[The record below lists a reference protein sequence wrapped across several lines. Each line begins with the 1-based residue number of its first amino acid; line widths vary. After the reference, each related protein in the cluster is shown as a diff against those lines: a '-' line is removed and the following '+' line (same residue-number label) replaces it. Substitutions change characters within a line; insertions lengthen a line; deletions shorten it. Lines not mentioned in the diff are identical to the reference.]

1 MITLNQM
8 YQYQKKQKPTEPLLS
23 SYDAEWWEEYVAN
36 HVLYDSQFAHMFKS
50 FFYFNQSDCEDE
62 PTADV
67 TADFIDAVKIHLMMN
82 AEKYRQLWRVLSVPD
97 AQNELYENV
106 NGTETTTVTFGK
118 KTEYARAE
126 KQDTHETSNDAYTDT
141 TESNA
146 NAYSDVTS
154 DEKGR
159 THGKT
164 DHSVA
169 PYDSNAASLESS
181 DDTIN
186 DAYTDKSTLNAGARS
201 GNTSA
206 NYGKTHGTVS
216 DTYGA
221 HTDTDTDS
229 GTETTEYK
237 RHGNIGV
244 TTVSGMLRQHKEFW
258 TSWEFYEYIFKA
270 IAKDLLL
277 VQ

>member
-1 MITLNQM
+1 M
-8 YQYQKKQKPTEPLLS
+8 YQYQKTQKPTEPLLS
-23 SYDAEWWEEYVAN
+23 NYDAEWWTEYVTN
-36 HVLYDSQFAHMFKS
+36 HTLYDSQFARMFKT
-50 FFYFNQSDCEDE
+50 FFYFNQSEDE
-62 PTADV
+62 NEEAADV
-67 TADFIDAVKIHLMMN
+67 TADFVEAVKIHLMMN

-97 AQNELYENV
+97 TQNELYENV

-141 TESNA
+141 TESSA

-169 PYDSNAASLESS
+169 PYDSNATSLESS
-181 DDTIN
+181 DDTTN

-201 GNTSA
+201 GSTSA

-244 TTVSGMLRQHKEFW
+244 TTVSEMLRQHKEFW
-258 TSWEFYEYIFKA
+258 TTWEFYEYIFKA

-277 VQ
+277 AQ

>member
-8 YQYQKKQKPTEPLLS
+8 YQYQKTQKPTEPLLS
-23 SYDAEWWEEYVAN
+23 DYDAEWWADYVAN
-36 HVLYDSQFAHMFKS
+36 YTLYDSQFARMFKT
-50 FFYFNQSDCEDE
+50 FFYFNQSDFEDE
-62 PTADV
+62 PIADV
-67 TADFIDAVKIHLMMN
+67 TADFIEAVKIHLMMN

-126 KQDTHETSNDAYTDT
+126 KHDTHETSNDAYTDT

-181 DDTIN
+181 DDMTS

-201 GNTSA
+201 GSTSA

-216 DTYGA
+216 DIYGA
-221 HTDTDTDS
+221 HTDSDTDS

-244 TTVSGMLRQHKEFW
+244 TTVSEMLRQHKEFW
-258 TSWEFYEYIFKA
+258 TTWEFYEYIFKA

-277 VQ
+277 AQ

>member
-8 YQYQKKQKPTEPLLS
+8 YQYQKTQKPNEPLLS
-23 SYDAEWWEEYVAN
+23 NYDAEWWAEYVTN
-36 HVLYDSQFAHMFKS
+36 HTLYDSQFARMFKT
-50 FFYFNQSDCEDE
+50 FFYFNQSEDE
-62 PTADV
+62 ATADV
-67 TADFIDAVKIHLMMN
+67 TADFIEAVKIHLMMN

-118 KTEYARAE
+118 KTEYVRAE

-164 DHSVA
+164 DHNVA

-181 DDTIN
+181 DDTTN

-229 GTETTEYK
+229 GTETTEYN
-237 RHGNIGV
+237 RRGNIGV
-244 TTVSGMLRQHKEFW
+244 TTVSEMLRQHKDFW
-258 TSWEFYEYIFKA
+258 TNWEFYEYIFKS

>member
-1 MITLNQM
+1 M
-8 YQYQKKQKPTEPLLS
+8 
-23 SYDAEWWEEYVAN
+23 
-36 HVLYDSQFAHMFKS
+36 
-50 FFYFNQSDCEDE
+50 
-62 PTADV
+62 
-67 TADFIDAVKIHLMMN
+67 
-82 AEKYRQLWRVLSVPD
+82 
-97 AQNELYENV
+97 
-106 NGTETTTVTFGK
+106 
-118 KTEYARAE
+118 
-126 KQDTHETSNDAYTDT
+126 
-141 TESNA
+141 
-146 NAYSDVTS
+146 TS

-164 DHSVA
+164 DHNVA
-169 PYDSNAASLESS
+169 PYDSNATSLESS
-181 DDTIN
+181 DDTTN

-221 HTDTDTDS
+221 HTDSDTDS

-244 TTVSGMLRQHKEFW
+244 TTVSEMLRQHKEFW

-277 VQ
+277 TQ

>member
-8 YQYQKKQKPTEPLLS
+8 YQYQKTQKPTEPLLS
-23 SYDAEWWEEYVAN
+23 NYDAEWWAEYVTN
-36 HVLYDSQFAHMFKS
+36 HTLYDSQFARMFKT
-50 FFYFNQSDCEDE
+50 FFYFNQSECEDE

-67 TADFIDAVKIHLMMN
+67 TADFVEAVKIHLMMN

-154 DEKGR
+154 DEKGK

-181 DDTIN
+181 DNTTN

-206 NYGKTHGTVS
+206 NYGKTHGIVS

-221 HTDTDTDS
+221 HTDSDTDS
-229 GTETTEYK
+229 GTETTEHK

-244 TTVSGMLRQHKEFW
+244 TTVSEMLRQHKEFW
-258 TSWEFYEYIFKA
+258 TTWEFYEYIFKA

>member
-8 YQYQKKQKPTEPLLS
+8 YQYQKTQKPTEPLLS
-23 SYDAEWWEEYVAN
+23 NYDAEWWAEYVAN
-36 HVLYDSQFAHMFKS
+36 HTLYDSQFARMFKT
-50 FFYFNQSDCEDE
+50 FFYFNQSEDE
-62 PTADV
+62 NEATADV
-67 TADFIDAVKIHLMMN
+67 TADFIEAVKIHLMMN

-118 KTEYARAE
+118 KTEYARAK

-169 PYDSNAASLESS
+169 PYDSNVASLESS
-181 DDTIN
+181 DDTTN

-206 NYGKTHGTVS
+206 NYGKTHSTVS

-229 GTETTEYK
+229 GTERTEYK

-244 TTVSGMLRQHKEFW
+244 TTVSEMLRQHKEFW
-258 TSWEFYEYIFKA
+258 TTWEFYEYIFKA

>member
-8 YQYQKKQKPTEPLLS
+8 YQYQKTQKPTEPLLS
-23 SYDAEWWEEYVAN
+23 SYDAEWWTEYVTN
-36 HVLYDSQFAHMFKS
+36 HVLYDSQFARMFKT
-50 FFYFNQSDCEDE
+50 FFYFNQSEDE
-62 PTADV
+62 PIADV
-67 TADFIDAVKIHLMMN
+67 TADFVESVKIHLMMN
-82 AEKYRQLWRVLSVPD
+82 TEKYRQLWRVLSVPD

-118 KTEYARAE
+118 KTEYARAG
-126 KQDTHETSNDAYTDT
+126 KTDTHETSNDAYTDT
-141 TESNA
+141 MESNA

-154 DEKGR
+154 DEKGK

-164 DHSVA
+164 EHSVA

-181 DDTIN
+181 DDTTS

-206 NYGKTHGTVS
+206 NYGETHSTVS

>member
-8 YQYQKKQKPTEPLLS
+8 YQYQKTQKPTEPLLS
-23 SYDAEWWEEYVAN
+23 NYNAEWWADYVTN
-36 HVLYDSQFAHMFKS
+36 HTLYDSQFARMFKS

-62 PTADV
+62 ATADV
-67 TADFIDAVKIHLMMN
+67 TADFIEAVKIHLMMN

-126 KQDTHETSNDAYTDT
+126 KTDTHETSNDAYTDT

-221 HTDTDTDS
+221 HTDSDTDS
-229 GTETTEYK
+229 GTETTEYI

-244 TTVSGMLRQHKEFW
+244 TTVSEMLRQHKEFW

-277 VQ
+277 AQ

>member
-1 MITLNQM
+1 M
-8 YQYQKKQKPTEPLLS
+8 YQYQKSQKPTEPLLS
-23 SYDAEWWEEYVAN
+23 NYDAEWWADYVNN
-36 HVLYDSQFAHMFKS
+36 HALYDAQFSRMFKS
-50 FFYFNQSDCEDE
+50 FYYFNQSDDRENAIAE
-62 PTADV
+62 V

-141 TESNA
+141 TQSNA

-154 DEKGR
+154 DEKGK

-164 DHSVA
+164 NHSVA
-169 PYDSNAASLESS
+169 PYDSATASLESS
-181 DDTIN
+181 DDTTN

-206 NYGKTHGTVS
+206 NYGKTHGIVS

-221 HTDTDTDS
+221 HTDSDTDS
-229 GTETTEYK
+229 GTETTECK

-244 TTVSGMLRQHKEFW
+244 TTVSEMLRQHKEFW

>member
-8 YQYQKKQKPTEPLLS
+8 YQHQKTQKPTEPLLS
-23 SYDAEWWEEYVAN
+23 NYDAEWWAEYVAN
-36 HVLYDSQFAHMFKS
+36 HTLYDSQFARMFKT
-50 FFYFNQSDCEDE
+50 FFYFNQSEDE
-62 PTADV
+62 NEATADV
-67 TADFIDAVKIHLMMN
+67 TADFIEAVKIHLMMN

-118 KTEYARAE
+118 KTEYARAK

-169 PYDSNAASLESS
+169 PYDSNVASLESS
-181 DDTIN
+181 DDTTN

-206 NYGKTHGTVS
+206 NYGKTHGIVS

-221 HTDTDTDS
+221 HTDSDTDS

-244 TTVSGMLRQHKEFW
+244 TTVSEMLRQHKEFW
-258 TSWEFYEYIFKA
+258 TSWEFYEYIFKS
-270 IAKDLLL
+270 IAKDLLV

>member
-8 YQYQKKQKPTEPLLS
+8 YQYQKTQKPTEPLLS
-23 SYDAEWWEEYVAN
+23 NYDAEWWAEYVTN
-36 HVLYDSQFAHMFKS
+36 HTLYDSQFARMFKT
-50 FFYFNQSDCEDE
+50 FFYFNQSDFEDE
-62 PTADV
+62 PIADV
-67 TADFIDAVKIHLMMN
+67 TADFVESVKIHLMMN

-97 AQNELYENV
+97 DQNELYENV

-118 KTEYARAE
+118 KTEYARAG
-126 KQDTHETSNDAYTDT
+126 KTDTHETSNDAYTDT

-154 DEKGR
+154 DEKGK

-181 DDTIN
+181 DDTTS

-201 GNTSA
+201 GNASTS
-206 NYGKTHGTVS
+206 YGETHSTVS
-216 DTYGA
+216 DIYGA
-221 HTDTDTDS
+221 HTDSDTDS

-237 RHGNIGV
+237 RRGNIGV
-244 TTVSGMLRQHKEFW
+244 TTVSGMLRQHKGFW

>member
-8 YQYQKKQKPTEPLLS
+8 YQYQKTQKPTEPLLS
-23 SYDAEWWEEYVAN
+23 SYDAEWWTEYVTN
-36 HVLYDSQFAHMFKS
+36 HVLYDSQFARMFKT
-50 FFYFNQSDCEDE
+50 FFYFNQSEDE
-62 PTADV
+62 PIADV
-67 TADFIDAVKIHLMMN
+67 TADFVESVKIHLMMN
-82 AEKYRQLWRVLSVPD
+82 TEKYRQLWRVLSVPD

-118 KTEYARAE
+118 KTEYARAG
-126 KQDTHETSNDAYTDT
+126 KTDTHETSNDAYTDT
-141 TESNA
+141 MESNA

-154 DEKGR
+154 DEKGK

-164 DHSVA
+164 EHSVA

-181 DDTIN
+181 DDTTS

-221 HTDTDTDS
+221 HTDSDTDS

-237 RHGNIGV
+237 RRGNIGV
-244 TTVSGMLRQHKEFW
+244 TTVSEMLRQHKEFW
-258 TSWEFYEYIFKA
+258 TSWEFYEYIFNA